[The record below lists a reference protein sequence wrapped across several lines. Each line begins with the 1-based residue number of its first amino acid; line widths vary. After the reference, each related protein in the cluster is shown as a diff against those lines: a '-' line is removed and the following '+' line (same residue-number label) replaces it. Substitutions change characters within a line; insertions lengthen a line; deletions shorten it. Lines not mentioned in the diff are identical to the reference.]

1 LLFTNHIMKI
11 LSSLALILV
20 FLIGLNGCSE
30 YSPDKLAEQ
39 KNESEQHEI
48 SEPIEQAY
56 IQVLNEIPEH
66 IQEVENLTIFQGDSE
81 PRYSI
86 ELIPVQNYGK
96 IGEPFL
102 TRVEACVVDDNGR
115 VILTDLKINLESMP
129 FVFNVHVYNADGSYR
144 TLLGGPGRGP
154 GEYGFAYWTQ
164 ANDGKVYLYD
174 YTGKRLNVYN
184 ANDYSLIRTSL
195 EESWDIRQEDDVRGL
210 FLVGMKVRNDG
221 NISVRFYEH
230 IENTRMKN
238 KYLLM
243 DQLGKRLD
251 YKPYV
256 FLEKLQIATTR
267 NSQTQSIPRS
277 FTVDYTLTTLSD
289 EGELITADSQEF
301 LIKKYNSE
309 GFYQSAIYYPITG
322 PSFDFGNF
330 IEGSNLSQT
339 EVINALDEVG
349 KELPETS
356 PIIDELMVDDEDRIW
371 VAVPTDINSDAYEWW
386 ILAPTGELLA
396 KLQRP
401 SKKTIFDIKDGYLYA
416 KEIDEET
423 DAEYVVKYRME
434 WTER

>member
-1 LLFTNHIMKI
+1 MKYLPI
-11 LSSLALILV
+11 LALFLV

-30 YSPDKLAEQ
+30 NSSHNSVEQ
-39 KNESEQHEI
+39 KDESELNEI
-48 SEPIEQAY
+48 SEHLEQAN
-56 IQVLNEIPEH
+56 IQVLDETPEH
-66 IQEVENLTIFQGDSE
+66 ILEVENLTIFPGDLE
-81 PRYSI
+81 PIYSI
-86 ELIPVQNYGK
+86 ELIPDQTYGK
-96 IGEPFL
+96 TGKPYL
-102 TRVEACVVDDNGR
+102 TRVEACTVDENGR
-115 VILTDLKINLESMP
+115 VILTDLRINNESMP
-129 FVFNVHVYNADGSYR
+129 FVFNVHVYNADGTYR

-164 ANDGKVYLYD
+164 VNDGKVYLYD

-195 EESWDIRQEDDVRGL
+195 EESWDIRQEDDLRGF
-210 FLVGMKVRNDG
+210 FLVGLKVRNDG

-243 DQLGKRLD
+243 DQFGKRLN

-256 FLEKLQIATTR
+256 FLEKLQIATAR
-267 NSQTQSIPRS
+267 KSQIQSIPRS
-277 FTVDYTLTTLSD
+277 FTVDYTLTTITD

-301 LIKKYNSE
+301 LIKKYDSE
-309 GFYQSAIYYPITG
+309 GIYQSSIYYPITG

-330 IEGSNLSQT
+330 IEGSNLSQA

-356 PIIDELMVDDEDRIW
+356 PIIDELRVDDENRIW
-371 VAVPTDINSDAYEWW
+371 VAVPTDINSDTYEWW

-401 SKKTIFDIKDGYLYA
+401 RDKTIFEIKNGYLYA

-423 DAEYVVKYRME
+423 GAEFVVKYRIE
-434 WTER
+434 LTER

>member
-1 LLFTNHIMKI
+1 MKI
-11 LSSLALILV
+11 LSSLALFLV
-20 FLIGLNGCSE
+20 FLIVLNGCSE
-30 YSPDKLAEQ
+30 NSSHKLAEQ

-48 SEPIEQAY
+48 SEPIEQTN
-56 IQVLNEIPEH
+56 IQVFDEIPEH
-66 IQEVENLTIFQGDSE
+66 IQEIENLTIFQGNSE

-96 IGEPFL
+96 SGEPFL

-115 VILTDLKINLESMP
+115 VILTDLRINLESMP
-129 FVFNVHVYNADGSYR
+129 FVFNVHVYNADGTYR

-164 ANDGKVYLYD
+164 VNGGKVYLYD

-184 ANDYSLIRTSL
+184 ANYYSLIRTSL

-243 DQLGKRLD
+243 DKYGKRLD
-251 YKPYV
+251 YEPYV
-256 FLEKLQIATTR
+256 FLEKLQIATAR
-267 NSQTQSIPRS
+267 NSQIQSIPRP
-277 FTVDYTLTTLSD
+277 FTVDYTLTTISD
-289 EGELITADSQEF
+289 EGVLITADSQEF

-309 GFYQSAIYYPITG
+309 GIYQSSIYYPIAG
-322 PSFDFGNF
+322 PFFNLSKY
-330 IEGSNLSQT
+330 IEDSNLSQV
-339 EVINALDEVG
+339 EVLNALDEVG

-356 PIIDELMVDDEDRIW
+356 PIIDELIVDDENRIW
-371 VAVPTDINSDAYEWW
+371 VAVPTDLNSDTYEWW
-386 ILAPTGELLA
+386 ILDESGELLA
-396 KLQRP
+396 KLQRQRE
-401 SKKTIFDIKDGYLYA
+401 KTIFDIKDGYLYA

-423 DAEYVVKYRME
+423 DAEYVVKYRIE
-434 WTER
+434 WSE